1 MNISTV
7 KNILNNEKKKLN
19 TDVSEWLSFLEV
31 SAYHYKHSVDDQV
44 MIHAFNPSA
53 KACADIMVWTNLRRN
68 TVSGNSIPILKNGNI
83 VYLYDIAQTE
93 SREDGS
99 SVNPWIWS
107 VEDKTLNTSYE
118 GAVSENLTEKYR
130 LKSDKLPD
138 KLYELSF
145 LKTARYL
152 NDRKSAFAWLTAE
165 SAAYCVMHRCCPDE
179 VYPSL
184 KNLSH
189 LDKFDFEKIA
199 EAVCGVSSEILSE
212 IEAIAK
218 SERVKKYESIR
229 SKNNDKAFQRKENNQ
244 RNESHAKRTD
254 GRMDSG
260 NKVRKRIDLD
270 TGRTLGNN
278 DVLRSGG
285 GQIEAVGDNMGNERQ
300 DFQAGGRSE
309 HENEGTAEEIRN
321 DGNGIQSDTAGGGSQ
336 ILQNGTG
343 LLEGNS
349 GRGSTGESS
358 REIHNAAP
366 ELSDE
371 SSSGDVSKIERKRT
385 SELSSDGNKSESART
400 DGDHNRAAERKQ
412 SGIPAGGG
420 TGGLPK
426 MVRLT
431 ETYRKIAEETIL
443 KEIIYSE

>member
-107 VEDKTLNTSYE
+107 VEDKTLNASYE

-285 GQIEAVGDNMGNERQ
+285 GQIEAVGDNKGNER
-300 DFQAGGRSE
+300 
-309 HENEGTAEEIRN
+309 HEPMPIKWT
-321 DGNGIQSDTAGGGSQ
+321 
-336 ILQNGTG
+336 
-343 LLEGNS
+343 
-349 GRGSTGESS
+349 
-358 REIHNAAP
+358 
-366 ELSDE
+366 
-371 SSSGDVSKIERKRT
+371 
-385 SELSSDGNKSESART
+385 
-400 DGDHNRAAERKQ
+400 
-412 SGIPAGGG
+412 
-420 TGGLPK
+420 
-426 MVRLT
+426 
-431 ETYRKIAEETIL
+431 RKIRKNRIQLE
-443 KEIIYSE
+443 